1 MMRLVR
7 VELRRVLARR
17 ILALAVLAA
26 VLVSLMA
33 LFGVHQ
39 LSNSLNQQRAGAQE
53 MLEEAREYWQPANP
67 EDYQVCIRDEA
78 RVRAEVGQGDVD
90 FGCEQLRRP
99 PVLGDF
105 LPSYPSMADQYQE
118 LLGYL
123 VYPLLFLGLAVGSTS
138 IAAEFAHRTM
148 GSWLTFV
155 PRRVPVFTAKLVAA
169 ALVTIPIA
177 VVGLTLVLLG
187 VPALFR
193 YHGID
198 DGVTGAE
205 WVDLGWLALR
215 IVGLTAMAAAFG
227 AGLAFLVRHS
237 GVVLGLLL
245 GYSLLAEGI
254 LRGFFPSLTR
264 WLLGTNLEAFVDHGT
279 TWDQWPR
286 LCDDVT
292 VSCTPTLHQ
301 VSFAQGTIVLLALL
315 VLTLGPALLRFLRS
329 DVE

>member
-7 VELRRVLARR
+7 VELRRILARR
-17 ILALAVLAA
+17 VLRLAVLAA
-26 VLVSLMA
+26 VVVALMA
-33 LFGVHQ
+33 LFGVHE
-39 LSNSLNQQRAGAQE
+39 LAGSLNQQRAGAQQ
-53 MLEEAREYWQPANP
+53 MLEEAREYWEPAGQ
-67 EDYQVCIRDEA
+67 EEYRLCVRDEA
-78 RVRAEVGQGDVD
+78 RLRTDTGQGDID
-90 FGCEQLRRP
+90 FGCEQMRRP
-99 PVLGDF
+99 PILDDF
-105 LPSYPSMADQYQE
+105 LPVYPSMAEQYRE

-155 PRRVPVFTAKLVAA
+155 PRRAPVFAAKTVAA
-169 ALVTIPIA
+169 ALVGLPIA
-177 VVGLTLVLLG
+177 AVTLALVLLG

-193 YHGID
+193 HHGID

-205 WVDLGWLALR
+205 WVSLGWMALR
-215 IVGLTAMAAAFG
+215 IVGLTVMAGALG

-237 GVVLGLLL
+237 AVVLGLLL

-254 LRGFFPSLTR
+254 LRGVFPQLTP

-279 TWDQWPR
+279 TWEEWPR
-286 LCDDVT
+286 VCDDVT
-292 VSCTPTLHQ
+292 VSCAPTIHEL
-301 VSFAQGTIVLLALL
+301 SFAHGASVLLVLLALVLALAL
-315 VLTLGPALLRFLRS
+315 VRFLRA